1 MKSILVVDSG
11 TQRAGPLALA
21 LENIVWCGYGADP
34 KFTISWAPDGLYALT
49 LVEHHRPDL
58 VLIVEELKD
67 MSIDEFLSVIQADPN
82 LSASHVA
89 ILRAAG
95 SEHVAIEQRTRP
107 ECVPDRLLVL
117 MGAASGRPRES

>member
-11 TQRAGPLALA
+11 AQRAGPVAVA

-34 KFTISWAPDGLYALT
+34 KFSISWAPDGLYALT

-58 VLIVEELKD
+58 VLIVEALKD
-67 MSIDEFLSVIQADPN
+67 MSIDEFLSVIEADPN

-89 ILRAAG
+89 ILKAAG
-95 SEHVAIEQRTRP
+95 DEHVAIEQRTRP
-107 ECVPDRLLVL
+107 ECVPDRLMRL
-117 MGAASGRPRES
+117 MVGAPGRRPG